1 MRRLGDG
8 ASPSAPEPP
17 PKPLAKASRRLRRAE
32 QEALRPP
39 KRRYKLS
46 KVRGEPALITVTL
59 QMRHSF
65 NGKFYGPGTVRVTPT
80 KAQIFLNTEHEAGQ
94 KESSLSRQEAFI
106 IGVGPGGPMKRQ
118 VPWAQFDTILSRE
131 ELPLT
136 HMEGRR

>member
-1 MRRLGDG
+1 MRTGGDG
-8 ASPSAPEPP
+8 ASPSAPEP
-17 PKPLAKASRRLRRAE
+17 KPLAKARRRLTKAAA
-32 QEALRPP
+32 QALRPP
-39 KRRYKLS
+39 KRAYTLRKP
-46 KVRGEPALITVTL
+46 RGTPQLVTVTL

-65 NGKFYGPGTVRVTPT
+65 NGRFYGPGTVQVTPT
-80 KAQIFLNTEHEAGQ
+80 KAQVFLNTEHEAVQ
-94 KESSLSRQEAFI
+94 KEASLTRQEAYI